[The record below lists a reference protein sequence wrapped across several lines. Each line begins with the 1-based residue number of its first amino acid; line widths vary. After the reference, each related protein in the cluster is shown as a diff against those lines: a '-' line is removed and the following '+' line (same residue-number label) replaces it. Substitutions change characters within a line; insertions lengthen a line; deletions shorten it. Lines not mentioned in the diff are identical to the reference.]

1 MERVELDKPRQ
12 EGSAWDDVCPPSL
25 TPPDLEWVLLPMADI
40 DVYFSLFSK
49 VTRTFLFDDDRCV
62 STYVFTTSHLGNS
75 LQVRGF
81 RPAPTLP
88 VLG

>member
-1 MERVELDKPRQ
+1 MDEPRQ
-12 EGSAWDDVCPPSL
+12 EGSAWDNVCPPSL
-25 TPPDLEWVLLPMADI
+25 TPSDLGWVLLPMANI
-40 DVYFSLFSK
+40 YAYFSLAFSPGSQEPSSE
-49 VTRTFLFDDDRCV
+49 DEGCN
-62 STYVFTTSHLGNS
+62 STYVFTVAHLGNS